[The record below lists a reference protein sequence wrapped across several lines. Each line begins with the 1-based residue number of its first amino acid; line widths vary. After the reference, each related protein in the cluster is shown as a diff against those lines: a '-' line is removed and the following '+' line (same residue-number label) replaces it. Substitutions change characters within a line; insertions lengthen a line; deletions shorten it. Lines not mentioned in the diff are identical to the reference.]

1 MTEREIVKV
10 IAREL
15 AEDAGFEDHTLFEG
29 LAIHVRSTLDAAGF
43 AIVPK
48 EPTVNMYVRGDE
60 EIIKYLNSE
69 KLVKNESTPARDCYL
84 AMLLAASEENDNG

>member
-1 MTEREIVKV
+1 MTEREIVEV

-29 LAIHVRSTLDAAGF
+29 LAINVLAALDAAGL

-48 EPTVNMYVRGDE
+48 EPTEALRSHHGE
-60 EIIKYLNSE
+60 
-69 KLVKNESTPARDCYL
+69 PAP
-84 AMLLAASEENDNG
+84 